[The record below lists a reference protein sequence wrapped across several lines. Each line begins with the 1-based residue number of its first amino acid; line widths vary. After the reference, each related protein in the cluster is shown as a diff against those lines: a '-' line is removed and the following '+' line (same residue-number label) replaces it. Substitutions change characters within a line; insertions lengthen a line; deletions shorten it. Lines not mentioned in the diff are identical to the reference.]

1 MTRTSTTMRG
11 WLLALA
17 MAASLGTAHGR
28 DAPMVQPGRV
38 LLAAADGQASAAPA
52 VRAAI
57 LRGAQGLG
65 WSLSAEEPGKLTLKY
80 NKQGKHEVVIQ
91 AAYDDKGYEL
101 KYVDSTNMNFSRNAD
116 GSLQIHPNYN
126 RWIANLIKH
135 IVIAP

>member
-1 MTRTSTTMRG
+1 MIKNPATTRG
-11 WLLALA
+11 WLLGLALA
-17 MAASLGTAHGR
+17 AAMGAAHGR

-38 LLAAADGQASAAPA
+38 LLATADGQDKGAPA

-65 WSLSAEEPGKLTLKY
+65 WMLGAEEPGKLTLKF
-80 NKQGKHEVVIQ
+80 NKQGKHEVVIE

-101 KYVDSTNMNFSRNAD
+101 KYVGSTNMNFSRNAD
-116 GSLQIHPNYN
+116 GSLEIHPNYN

-135 IVIAP
+135 IAIAP